1 MPRQAVR
8 RGALPA
14 CAALAA
20 RSVDGGNLA
29 DKSPVSAHRA
39 RVACASP
46 LFPGSRPLPFL
57 RALDP
62 SALATRL
69 MASTGVLPSSRQRT
83 PPGFRHS
90 DTRRAGTAQM
100 RAELDTGIQRRSS
113 ASGPSADKEKELPA
127 CKNCHLHTPAPYL
140 HSFSTPL
147 DQCKNQ
153 SWQTSNNG
161 WIVTPTSSAG
171 GMAALAD
178 SAFCSGDCLFS
189 YLFSHDLLSSQKED
203 DALHF
208 FKRVDTQR
216 TKTRPTRGLR
226 AGVGRRPRLLT
237 RRRDSRPGEN
247 DNVLCALNRPA
258 NVDEFIL

>member
-1 MPRQAVR
+1 
-8 RGALPA
+8 
-14 CAALAA
+14 
-20 RSVDGGNLA
+20 
-29 DKSPVSAHRA
+29 
-39 RVACASP
+39 
-46 LFPGSRPLPFL
+46 
-57 RALDP
+57 
-62 SALATRL
+62 
-69 MASTGVLPSSRQRT
+69 
-83 PPGFRHS
+83 
-90 DTRRAGTAQM
+90 M
-100 RAELDTGIQRRSS
+100 RAELETGIQRRSS

-171 GMAALAD
+171 GTAALAD

-216 TKTRPTRGLR
+216 TNDRWADTTGR
-226 AGVGRRPRLLT
+226 ATGWSSAAD
-237 RRRDSRPGEN
+237 RDFSPGGE
-247 DNVLCALNRPA
+247 R
-258 NVDEFIL
+258 

>member
-1 MPRQAVR
+1 
-8 RGALPA
+8 
-14 CAALAA
+14 
-20 RSVDGGNLA
+20 
-29 DKSPVSAHRA
+29 
-39 RVACASP
+39 
-46 LFPGSRPLPFL
+46 
-57 RALDP
+57 
-62 SALATRL
+62 
-69 MASTGVLPSSRQRT
+69 
-83 PPGFRHS
+83 
-90 DTRRAGTAQM
+90 M
-100 RAELDTGIQRRSS
+100 RAELDTGIHRRSS
-113 ASGPSADKEKELPA
+113 ASGPSDFGFSFPDKEKELPA

-171 GMAALAD
+171 GTAALAD

-216 TKTRPTRGLR
+216 TDDRWAHATGR
-226 AGVGRRPRLLT
+226 AAGWSSAAEAMGGRDFSPY
-237 RRRDSRPGEN
+237 GE
-247 DNVLCALNRPA
+247 R
-258 NVDEFIL
+258 

>member
-1 MPRQAVR
+1 MSAVYS
-8 RGALPA
+8 L
-14 CAALAA
+14 L
-20 RSVDGGNLA
+20 
-29 DKSPVSAHRA
+29 
-39 RVACASP
+39 
-46 LFPGSRPLPFL
+46 SRPLPFL
-57 RALDP
+57 RALDRER
-62 SALATRL
+62 ARDAL
-69 MASTGVLPSSRQRT
+69 MASTGVLTSSRQRT

-171 GMAALAD
+171 GTAALAD

-216 TKTRPTRGLR
+216 TNDRWADTTGR
-226 AGVGRRPRLLT
+226 ATGWSSAAD
-237 RRRDSRPGEN
+237 RDFSPGGE
-247 DNVLCALNRPA
+247 R
-258 NVDEFIL
+258 